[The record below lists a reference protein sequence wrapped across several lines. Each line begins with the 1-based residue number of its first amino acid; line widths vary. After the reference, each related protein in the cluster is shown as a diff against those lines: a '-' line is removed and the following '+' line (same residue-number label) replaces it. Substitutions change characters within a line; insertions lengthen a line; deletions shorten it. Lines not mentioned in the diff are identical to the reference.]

1 MPRKLLYP
9 GNYEPSSGLYAYYLE
24 IPSLGSKRPR
34 KAIRGKTPQ
43 VVDQKVRD
51 YLQWMKEAGRD
62 PHTSPTLEQWMD
74 RWLTEI
80 APKNVRPKTLA
91 NYRSLSK
98 HHVVP
103 TMGNVRLDNLTA
115 EHVSEIHQA
124 ILNKKLSS
132 TTALTVHRMLSS
144 ALSAAVGMDKAKRN
158 PAQLIRAPRRNVPKI
173 TPLTVEEA
181 TDLLKVF
188 TDAESQQ
195 AVLWATYL
203 LTGARRGEIL
213 GLQWDRV
220 TDALDLAWQLQRLS
234 PGIEPPADYEYTAL
248 GGGLYLTRPKTQ
260 AGVRVIP
267 LFDPLRGFIERWR
280 MIAPHNEWDL
290 VFTTAAGK
298 PIDPDEATRAWRAAL
313 QAAGIHR
320 RVRLHDTR
328 HTAIDMMSAAGM
340 TDDEIRAVVG
350 HSTVA
355 MTQAYKS
362 PATKAKLAKSLEAF
376 SRMLNQR
383 AADD

>member
-74 RWLTEI
+74 RWL
-80 APKNVRPKTLA
+80 
-91 NYRSLSK
+91 
-98 HHVVP
+98 
-103 TMGNVRLDNLTA
+103 
-115 EHVSEIHQA
+115 
-124 ILNKKLSS
+124 
-132 TTALTVHRMLSS
+132 
-144 ALSAAVGMDKAKRN
+144 
-158 PAQLIRAPRRNVPKI
+158 PKI